1 MKLMISKSKDGKSY
15 YSKITNDYNGKH
27 TEKYLSLQIP
37 KQNNLDFGLYEVDG
51 FISCYEKKDGTT
63 EFKFVV
69 TNAVPTTKYEKKQ
82 KLPTNQKGN
91 EITQSDPFTEFG
103 EEIDI
108 EDNMLD

>member
-1 MKLMISKSKDGKSY
+1 MKLMISKSKDGNSY
-15 YSKITNDYNGKH
+15 YSKITNEYNGKH

-37 KQNNLDFGLYEVDG
+37 KQNNLEYGLYDVDG

-69 TNAVPTTKYEKKQ
+69 TNAVPTKKYEKK
-82 KLPTNQKGN
+82 KVKEET
-91 EITQSDPFTEFG
+91 TDPFTEFG
-103 EEIDI
+103 NEIDI

>member
-1 MKLMISKSKDGKSY
+1 MKLMISKSKDGNSY

-37 KQNNLDFGLYEVDG
+37 KQNNLEYGLYDVDG

-69 TNAVPTTKYEKKQ
+69 TNAVPTKKYEKKQ
-82 KLPTNQKGN
+82 TKEET
-91 EITQSDPFTEFG
+91 TDPFTEFG

>member
-15 YSKITNDYNGKH
+15 YSKIQNDYMGKH
-27 TEKYLSLQIP
+27 TEKYLNLQIP
-37 KQNNLDFGLYEVDG
+37 KENNLEYGLYEVDG

-69 TNAVPTTKYEKKQ
+69 TNAVPTTKYEKKDN
-82 KLPTNQKGN
+82 KVYAKDIDTSSVF
-91 EITQSDPFTEFG
+91 EEFG

-108 EDNMLD
+108 NDQFLD

>member
-15 YSKITNDYNGKH
+15 YSKIQNDYMGKH
-27 TEKYLSLQIP
+27 TEKYLNLQIP
-37 KQNNLDFGLYEVDG
+37 KENNLEYGLYEVDG
-51 FISCYEKKDGTT
+51 FISCYEKKDGTV

-82 KLPTNQKGN
+82 VKKETTD
-91 EITQSDPFTEFG
+91 IFTEFG

-108 EDNMLD
+108 EDNMLE